1 MEFKQNTVNI
11 AFICDQN
18 YVICTGVAI
27 FSLIKNKS
35 DYSQYRIFILANQI
49 DKSDCELFL
58 SMRKSDVDISIIEMS
73 DYEKYRNMVIS
84 GFHVSPSALYK
95 FDLPGVFPEID
106 NLLYLDGDII
116 VQGDLSELYNQDITD
131 CYAAVVKDKKAENLH
146 GNYRKRLKIQHNAY
160 FNSGVMLLN
169 LEKMRQNKISLKLLE
184 YRKTGINAYMDQ
196 DAFNVVFEEAV
207 KYLPLK
213 YNLIFTCLTDAALVE
228 VCSHYD
234 MPVFT
239 LSELI
244 QNATILHFASHWKP
258 WKYDDVLCSE
268 LWMGYF
274 GSSPFSR
281 KNLKRTSVAVTGNM
295 KMHNRSFMLD
305 NKTKEDEGQHK
316 ISVIIPV
323 YNAEKYLAK
332 CLNSLRVQTF
342 PHFEAICVD
351 DGSTDRS
358 IDILMEFQKAD
369 NRFKIIRQQ
378 NQFAGVARNNGIK
391 MARCKYITFL
401 DSDDSFAINALELFY
416 KKACDT
422 NADIVL
428 SKAYI
433 YDEQTNSNGIAGWC
447 LQEEFLPSKDVFSLE
462 DIPGHIYNISSGNPW
477 GKLFLRQ
484 LIVEYNLEFLD
495 IERSEDFYF
504 VYTAFAVAKRITTIR
519 IPLVYYRTNTGTSL
533 EDLRDKTPVLFWV
546 ADMRLKEKLKE
557 IGVLEFTKQSYINA
571 SIHRLVNNASSM
583 KTVAGLEAIYNK
595 IKEIYDV
602 ELELLRHH
610 MDYFWYSEDYSFLVQ
625 IVTSDSF
632 PDFLFKQNRP
642 QRIYSKDNS
651 YAIEEIKAI
660 RSSISFRIGR
670 AITYIPR
677 KIRGVLRCNREHGIR
692 YTVQRINERLNGEFK
707 NRFHKENVRDYDY
720 YKNISASRYRR
731 ELMLW
736 YEDKTGHTF
745 NLRNPRS
752 YNEKIQWLKLYDN
765 SPLKTRLADK
775 FLVREWVK
783 GKIGEEYL
791 IPLLGVWESF
801 DQVDFAKLP
810 DKFVLKANHGS
821 GWNIRVTDKRSFNVS
836 DARNKFHKWM
846 NTDFAFVA
854 GFELHYKG
862 IRPRI
867 IAEQYL
873 GNGDLPD
880 YKVMCF
886 NGRPHYIWVDSER
899 YSDHKRDVFDLE
911 WNLQPFTIHHP
922 NSETAPERPQNLSLM
937 IKLAEILCEGFA
949 HVRVD
954 FYEMDGKL
962 YFGEMT
968 FTSESGIGK
977 FSSEEYDLLLGNLIR
992 LPKRAKYHA

>member
-1 MEFKQNTVNI
+1 MEFKQNPVNI
-11 AFICDQN
+11 VFICDQN

-35 DYSQYRIFILANQI
+35 EYSQYRIFVLANQI
-49 DKSDCELFL
+49 EKSDCELFL

-95 FDLPGVFPEID
+95 FDLPEIFPEID
-106 NLLYLDGDII
+106 KLLYLDGDII
-116 VQGDLSELYNQDITD
+116 AQNDLSELFNQDITD
-131 CYAAVVKDKKAENLH
+131 YYAAVVKDKKAETFPSE
-146 GNYRKRLKIQHNAY
+146 YKKRLDIKHIAY

-169 LEKMRQNKISLKLLE
+169 LKRLRSNDMSSKLLN
-184 YRKTGINAYMDQ
+184 YRKTGINHYMDQ
-196 DAFNVVFEEAV
+196 DAFNVVFEEKV
-207 KYLPLK
+207 KYLSLK
-213 YNLIFTCLTDAALVE
+213 FNLIFTCLIDTTLVD
-228 VCSHYD
+228 VCSSYD
-234 MPVFT
+234 IPAVS
-239 LSELI
+239 LSELLKS
-244 QNATILHFASHWKP
+244 ATILHFASPWKP
-258 WKYDDVLCSE
+258 WKYYDVLHSD
-268 LWMGYF
+268 LWMDYF
-274 GSSPFSR
+274 QLSQFSK
-281 KNLKRTSVAVTGNM
+281 KNLHRTSVAVTGNT
-295 KMHNRSFMLD
+295 KMHDKSFIL
-305 NKTKEDEGQHK
+305 NGEFKTADWQPE
-316 ISVIIPV
+316 ISVIMPV
-323 YNAEKYLAK
+323 YNAEKYLAES
-332 CLNSLRVQTF
+332 LNSLRIQTF
-342 PHFEAICVD
+342 PNFEVICVD

-358 IDILMEFQKAD
+358 FEVLMEFQKAD

-391 MARCKYITFL
+391 IAQGKYITFL
-401 DSDDSFAINALELFY
+401 DSDDRFAINALELFY

-428 SKAYI
+428 SKAYTF
-433 YDEQTNSNGIAGWC
+433 DVQTNSRGIAVWC
-447 LQEEFLPSKDVFSLE
+447 LQEDYLPSKDVFSLE

-484 LIVEYNLEFLD
+484 LIVENNLEFLD

-519 IPLVYYRTNTGTSL
+519 IPLIFYRSNTGTSL
-533 EDLRDKTPVLFWV
+533 EDLRDKTPVLFWS

-557 IGVLEFTKQSYINA
+557 MGVLEFTKQSYINA
-571 SIHRLVNNASSM
+571 SVHRLVVNARCM
-583 KTVAGLEAIYNK
+583 KTAEGLEALYYK
-595 IKEIYDV
+595 IKEIYQV
-602 ELELLRHH
+602 ELELFKYPG
-610 MDYFWYSEDYSFLVQ
+610 DYFWNPDDYRFILEIVSSNSF
-625 IVTSDSF
+625 TDY
-632 PDFLFKQNRP
+632 LFK
-642 QRIYSKDNS
+642 RIRQKRINSKDNS
-651 YAIEEIKAI
+651 SSIELNSI
-660 RSSISFRIGR
+660 RSSMSFRIGR

-677 KIRGVLRCNREHGIR
+677 KIRGVLRCSREHGIC

-707 NRFHKENVRDYDY
+707 KRFHRETVRDYDY
-720 YKNISASRYRR
+720 YKNIPASRYRK

-736 YEDKTGHTF
+736 YKDKIGHTF

-752 YNEKIQWLKLYDN
+752 YNEKIQWLKLYD
-765 SPLKTRLADK
+765 STPLKTRLADK

-801 DQVDFAKLP
+801 DQVDFARLP
-810 DKFVLKANHGS
+810 EKFVLKANHGS

-836 DARNKFHKWM
+836 DARNRFHKWM
-846 NTDFAFVA
+846 NTDFAFIA
-854 GFELHYKG
+854 GFELHYKD

-886 NGRPHYIWVDSER
+886 NGRPHYVWVDSGR

-937 IKLAEILCEGFA
+937 IKLAEILCEGFS

-954 FYEMDGKL
+954 FYEMDGKV

-968 FTSESGIGK
+968 FTSESGIEK

-992 LPKRAKYHA
+992 LPKRKKYHA